1 MISRPLLIQI
11 LVPLV
16 IFGLGIGIA
25 RMALVIYNLPS
36 GEAPRR
42 SDSTYVRK
50 ITESSPGMR
59 DSFTIAGVE
68 VNNKHWVIVEV
79 KNKHNDDTLR
89 ALLYDPRHSA
99 AYVQVV
105 SAPSTRVSFDTLM
118 TPAQLSPQKETED
131 DTTE

>member
-68 VNNKHWVIVEV
+68 V